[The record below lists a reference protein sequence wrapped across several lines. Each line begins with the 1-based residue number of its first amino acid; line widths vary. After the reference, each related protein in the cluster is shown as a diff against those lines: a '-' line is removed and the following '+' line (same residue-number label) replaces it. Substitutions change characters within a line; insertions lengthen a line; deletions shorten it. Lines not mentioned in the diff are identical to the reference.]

1 MATFTK
7 AERLCTRDDINALL
21 GAGKWVN
28 AGVLK
33 VCWAVSGAAGAEAGA
48 GACEGV
54 AAGAAAGARAEGA
67 GAEAGA
73 RAAGAGARAEGV
85 AEACEGVAA
94 RAEGVAEG
102 GCRIMI
108 SVPKRNFK
116 RAVARNL
123 LKRRIREAY
132 RLDKEA
138 FTGLGLDMLIC
149 YKSRDIHPF
158 ADIQRDLRAAREAI
172 ASACGKAGA
181 AAKAG
186 AETGASCEKSA
197 GVCEKAESGASCEK
211 EL

>member
-21 GAGKWVN
+21 SAGKWVN

-33 VCWAVSGAAGAEAGA
+33 VCWAVSGAAGA
-48 GACEGV
+48 CEGV
-54 AAGAAAGARAEGA
+54 AAGAAEGGARACEGA
-67 GAEAGA
+67 
-73 RAAGAGARAEGV
+73 AAGAGARAE
-85 AEACEGVAA
+85 
-94 RAEGVAEG
+94 RVAEG

-149 YKSRDIHPF
+149 YKSRNIHPF
-158 ADIQRDLRAAREAI
+158 ADIQRDLKAAREAI
-172 ASACGKAGA
+172 AGVCGKVASE
-181 AAKAG
+181 KA
-186 AETGASCEKSA
+186 CEKASREKAA
-197 GVCEKAESGASCEK
+197 GVCEKAESGAASEK

>member
-33 VCWAVSGAAGAEAGA
+33 VCWAVSGAAGA
-48 GACEGV
+48 CEGV
-54 AAGAAAGARAEGA
+54 AAGAEGVAEG
-67 GAEAGA
+67 GA
-73 RAAGAGARAEGV
+73 RAA
-85 AEACEGVAA
+85 
-94 RAEGVAEG
+94 GVAEG

-132 RLDKEA
+132 RLDKEE

-149 YKSRDIHPF
+149 YKSRNIHPF
-158 ADIQRDLRAAREAI
+158 ADIQRDLKAAREVI
-172 ASACGKAGA
+172 ASACGKTASE
-181 AAKAG
+181 KA
-186 AETGASCEKSA
+186 CEKAREKAA
-197 GVCEKAESGASCEK
+197 GVCEKAESGAACEK

>member
-33 VCWAVSGAAGAEAGA
+33 VCWANVESAE
-48 GACEGV
+48 
-54 AAGAAAGARAEGA
+54 
-67 GAEAGA
+67 
-73 RAAGAGARAEGV
+73 
-85 AEACEGVAA
+85 
-94 RAEGVAEG
+94 

-149 YKSRDIHPF
+149 YKSRNIHPF
-158 ADIQRDLRAAREAI
+158 ADIQRDLKAAREAI
-172 ASACGKAGA
+172 ASACEKAASEKAGA
-181 AAKAG
+181 G
-186 AETGASCEKSA
+186 TAS
-197 GVCEKAESGASCEK
+197 EK

>member
-7 AERLCTRDDINALL
+7 AERLCSRDDINALL

-33 VCWAVSGAAGAEAGA
+33 VCWVVSGAA

-54 AAGAAAGARAEGA
+54 AVAET
-67 GAEAGA
+67 
-73 RAAGAGARAEGV
+73 GARAEGV
-85 AEACEGVAA
+85 AD
-94 RAEGVAEG
+94 G

-108 SVPKRNFK
+108 SVPKKNFK

-132 RLDKEA
+132 RLNKEA

-149 YKSRDIHPF
+149 YKSRNIHPF
-158 ADIQRDLRAAREAI
+158 ADIQRDLMIAREAM
-172 ASACGKAGA
+172 
-181 AAKAG
+181 
-186 AETGASCEKSA
+186 
-197 GVCEKAESGASCEK
+197 VK
-211 EL
+211 EVTK

>member
-48 GACEGV
+48 
-54 AAGAAAGARAEGA
+54 RAEGV
-67 GAEAGA
+67 A
-73 RAAGAGARAEGV
+73 RAAGAEGVAEGV
-85 AEACEGVAA
+85 AEGGA

-149 YKSRDIHPF
+149 YKSRNIHPF
-158 ADIQRDLRAAREAI
+158 ADIQRDLKAAREVI
-172 ASACGKAGA
+172 ASACGKAA
-181 AAKAG
+181 SEKA
-186 AETGASCEKSA
+186 CEKAREKAA

>member
-33 VCWAVSGAAGAEAGA
+33 VCWAVSGAAGTEAGA

-54 AAGAAAGARAEGA
+54 AAGAE
-67 GAEAGA
+67 
-73 RAAGAGARAEGV
+73 AGARAEGV
-85 AEACEGVAA
+85 GEACEGVAA
-94 RAEGVAEG
+94 RATAAAGAEGVTEG

-149 YKSRDIHPF
+149 YKSRNIHPF
-158 ADIQRDLRAAREAI
+158 ADIQRDLKAARESI
-172 ASACGKAGA
+172 ANACGKAGA
-181 AAKAG
+181 GAKAG
-186 AETGASCEKSA
+186 AEAGASS
-197 GVCEKAESGASCEK
+197 EK
-211 EL
+211 EF

>member
-33 VCWAVSGAAGAEAGA
+33 VCWAVSGAAGA
-48 GACEGV
+48 
-54 AAGAAAGARAEGA
+54 
-67 GAEAGA
+67 
-73 RAAGAGARAEGV
+73 GARAEGV
-85 AEACEGVAA
+85 AEAGA

-149 YKSRDIHPF
+149 YKSRNIHPF
-158 ADIQRDLRAAREAI
+158 ADILRDLKAAREVI
-172 ASACGKAGA
+172 ASACGKAEAG
-181 AAKAG
+181 AKAG
-186 AETGASCEKSA
+186 AETVASCEK
-197 GVCEKAESGASCEK
+197 ASCEK

>member
-33 VCWAVSGAAGAEAGA
+33 VCWAVSGAAGAETEAR
-48 GACEGV
+48 ACEGV
-54 AAGAAAGARAEGA
+54 
-67 GAEAGA
+67 
-73 RAAGAGARAEGV
+73 AAGAGARAEGV
-85 AEACEGVAA
+85 GEACEGVAA
-94 RAEGVAEG
+94 GAEAGARAEGVTEGAEGGAKAGARAERVAEGVAEG

-149 YKSRDIHPF
+149 YKSRNIHPF

-172 ASACGKAGA
+172 ASACGKAACEKACEKA
-181 AAKAG
+181 ACEKAG
-186 AETGASCEKSA
+186 AGT
-197 GVCEKAESGASCEK
+197 SCEK

>member
-33 VCWAVSGAAGAEAGA
+33 VCWAVSGAAGA
-48 GACEGV
+48 CE
-54 AAGAAAGARAEGA
+54 GAAAGAEGV
-67 GAEAGA
+67 
-73 RAAGAGARAEGV
+73 AEGV
-85 AEACEGVAA
+85 AEGGA

-132 RLDKEA
+132 RLNKEA

-149 YKSRDIHPF
+149 YKSRNIHPF
-158 ADIQRDLRAAREAI
+158 ADIQRDLKAAREAI
-172 ASACGKAGA
+172 ASACGKA
-181 AAKAG
+181 
-186 AETGASCEKSA
+186 SS
-197 GVCEKAESGASCEK
+197 EK

>member
-21 GAGKWVN
+21 GGGKWVN

-33 VCWAVSGAAGAEAGA
+33 VCWAVSGAAGASEVVAAGA
-48 GACEGV
+48 GARACEGV
-54 AAGAAAGARAEGA
+54 AAGAEAGARAE
-67 GAEAGA
+67 
-73 RAAGAGARAEGV
+73 R
-85 AEACEGVAA
+85 VAA
-94 RAEGVAEG
+94 GVAEG

-149 YKSRDIHPF
+149 YKSRNIHPF
-158 ADIQRDLRAAREAI
+158 ADIQRDLKAAREAI
-172 ASACGKAGA
+172 AGACGKAGA
-181 AAKAG
+181 GAA
-186 AETGASCEKSA
+186 S
-197 GVCEKAESGASCEK
+197 EK

>member
-33 VCWAVSGAAGAEAGA
+33 VCWAVSGAAGAE
-48 GACEGV
+48 GV
-54 AAGAAAGARAEGA
+54 
-67 GAEAGA
+67 A
-73 RAAGAGARAEGV
+73 RAAGAEGVAEGV
-85 AEACEGVAA
+85 AEGGA
-94 RAEGVAEG
+94 RAAEVAEG

-149 YKSRDIHPF
+149 YKSRNIHPF
-158 ADIQRDLRAAREAI
+158 ADIQRDLKAAREAI
-172 ASACGKAGA
+172 ASACGKA
-181 AAKAG
+181 
-186 AETGASCEKSA
+186 AS
-197 GVCEKAESGASCEK
+197 EKACEK

>member
-33 VCWAVSGAAGAEAGA
+33 VCWAVSGAAGA
-48 GACEGV
+48 CEGV
-54 AAGAAAGARAEGA
+54 AAGAAGA
-67 GAEAGA
+67 
-73 RAAGAGARAEGV
+73 ARAEGV
-85 AEACEGVAA
+85 AEGVAEGGA
-94 RAEGVAEG
+94 RAAEVAEG

-149 YKSRDIHPF
+149 YKSRNIHPF
-158 ADIQRDLRAAREAI
+158 ADIQRDLKAAREVI
-172 ASACGKAGA
+172 ASACGKAA
-181 AAKAG
+181 SEKA
-186 AETGASCEKSA
+186 CEKAREKAA
-197 GVCEKAESGASCEK
+197 GVCEKAESGAASEK

>member
-33 VCWAVSGAAGAEAGA
+33 VCWAVSGAT

-54 AAGAAAGARAEGA
+54 A
-67 GAEAGA
+67 GAESV
-73 RAAGAGARAEGV
+73 AEGV
-85 AEACEGVAA
+85 AEGGA
-94 RAEGVAEG
+94 RAAEVAEG

-149 YKSRDIHPF
+149 YKSRNIHPF
-158 ADIQRDLRAAREAI
+158 ADIQRDLKAAREAI
-172 ASACGKAGA
+172 ASVCGK
-181 AAKAG
+181 
-186 AETGASCEKSA
+186 AETGASCEK
-197 GVCEKAESGASCEK
+197 

>member
-33 VCWAVSGAAGAEAGA
+33 VCWAVSGAAGA
-48 GACEGV
+48 CEGV
-54 AAGAAAGARAEGA
+54 AGAESVAEG
-67 GAEAGA
+67 GA
-73 RAAGAGARAEGV
+73 RAA
-85 AEACEGVAA
+85 
-94 RAEGVAEG
+94 GVAEG

-149 YKSRDIHPF
+149 YKSRNIHPF
-158 ADIQRDLRAAREAI
+158 ADIQRDLKAAREAI
-172 ASACGKAGA
+172 ASACGKAEAG
-181 AAKAG
+181 AKAG
-186 AETGASCEKSA
+186 AEAGASCEK
-197 GVCEKAESGASCEK
+197 ASCEK